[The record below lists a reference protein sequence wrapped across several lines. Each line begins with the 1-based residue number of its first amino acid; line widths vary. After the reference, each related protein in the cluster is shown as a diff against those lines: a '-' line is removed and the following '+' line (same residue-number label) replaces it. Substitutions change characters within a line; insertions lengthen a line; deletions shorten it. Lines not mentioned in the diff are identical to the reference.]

1 MDTDFSKKSF
11 NLWSKESDY
20 IKTMTKFPVDE
31 KVVKKLETFIMMN
44 VTKQISVDNITL
56 SNSVLEEY
64 YPNSKQ
70 NISVFKYIHPRYI

>member
-1 MDTDFSKKSF
+1 
-11 NLWSKESDY
+11 
-20 IKTMTKFPVDE
+20 
-31 KVVKKLETFIMMN
+31 MN

-56 SNSVLEEY
+56 SNWVLEEY